1 MNYYDVTVSYDFSA
15 EEELD
20 EEEQDEE
27 KVSLPVL
34 FDDILINKINKDLG
48 LACGY
53 GPRLAVFAYAAD
65 PCELSFAVAVK
76 VPDLSKKTA
85 FEVIEEYLQDT
96 FNSCSAEVDTA
107 KEITVSSFLD
117 LLKDADDAD
126 YLSANPLNKLEQRL
140 KVDFFCNAYFDVDE
154 RLCSQSFLEEFVAQ
168 QAVKNLLLGNDFLQE
183 IKRIYSIENTKEF
196 NGIPVQYEITA
207 DNASC
212 AQSMADVLVQ
222 ALYSNH
228 RLLSR
233 RMSRIYN
240 ISKGCYDEQDLE
252 NVFKNAQG
260 ATIVLELQTEDGVP
274 ANEYRREA
282 RYITDIIRKF
292 QRNVLIILVQ
302 INGKTDFTNK
312 AKSILK
318 EAIDVV
324 ELGEGKGN
332 RKQAIAYFNH
342 LITTRK
348 IGAPSEEYCEK
359 VFSTRETFSPSQV
372 WAIYTQWQRDIL
384 KENFYQS
391 YKDWQVVKDKGGQDS
406 VRAYEKL
413 QRMIGLTKVKSLLD
427 QIIANFIMKKRK
439 NELGISTEQNSL
451 HMLFTGN
458 PGTAKTTVARLL
470 AEILREKGILSSGTF
485 VECGRGDLVG
495 RYVGWTA
502 QTVQEKF
509 QAAKGGILFIDEAYS
524 LVDEH
529 HSYGEE
535 AINTI
540 VQEMENNRTDTMVIF
555 AGYPE
560 KMKNFL
566 AQNEGL
572 RSRIAFHLDFPD
584 YTVEELQDIFQ
595 LIATEQQ
602 YILSPE
608 VLAQS
613 REILAEACHQPD
625 FGNGRFVRTLFEQV
639 QMQQALRLTKQF
651 TETSIPREALLT
663 LQTADFAFAVNK
675 LPKKPARQQ
684 AEIGF
689 KV

>member
-1 MNYYDVTVSYDFSA
+1 M
-15 EEELD
+15 
-20 EEEQDEE
+20 
-27 KVSLPVL
+27 
-34 FDDILINKINKDLG
+34 
-48 LACGY
+48 
-53 GPRLAVFAYAAD
+53 
-65 PCELSFAVAVK
+65 
-76 VPDLSKKTA
+76 
-85 FEVIEEYLQDT
+85 
-96 FNSCSAEVDTA
+96 
-107 KEITVSSFLD
+107 
-117 LLKDADDAD
+117 
-126 YLSANPLNKLEQRL
+126 
-140 KVDFFCNAYFDVDE
+140 DFFCNAYFDVDE
-154 RLCSQSFLEEFVAQ
+154 RLCSQSFLEEFVAL

-196 NGIPVQYEITA
+196 YGIPVQYEITA

-233 RMSRIYN
+233 RISRIYN

-391 YKDWQVVKDKGGQDS
+391 YKDWQVVKDKGEHNY
-406 VRAYEKL
+406 VKAYEKL

-470 AEILREKGILSSGTF
+470 AEILREKGILPSGTF

>member
-1 MNYYDVTVSYDFSA
+1 
-15 EEELD
+15 
-20 EEEQDEE
+20 
-27 KVSLPVL
+27 
-34 FDDILINKINKDLG
+34 
-48 LACGY
+48 
-53 GPRLAVFAYAAD
+53 
-65 PCELSFAVAVK
+65 
-76 VPDLSKKTA
+76 
-85 FEVIEEYLQDT
+85 
-96 FNSCSAEVDTA
+96 
-107 KEITVSSFLD
+107 
-117 LLKDADDAD
+117 
-126 YLSANPLNKLEQRL
+126 
-140 KVDFFCNAYFDVDE
+140 
-154 RLCSQSFLEEFVAQ
+154 
-168 QAVKNLLLGNDFLQE
+168 
-183 IKRIYSIENTKEF
+183 
-196 NGIPVQYEITA
+196 
-207 DNASC
+207 
-212 AQSMADVLVQ
+212 
-222 ALYSNH
+222 
-228 RLLSR
+228 
-233 RMSRIYN
+233 
-240 ISKGCYDEQDLE
+240 
-252 NVFKNAQG
+252 
-260 ATIVLELQTEDGVP
+260 
-274 ANEYRREA
+274 
-282 RYITDIIRKF
+282 
-292 QRNVLIILVQ
+292 
-302 INGKTDFTNK
+302 
-312 AKSILK
+312 
-318 EAIDVV
+318 
-324 ELGEGKGN
+324 
-332 RKQAIAYFNH
+332 
-342 LITTRK
+342 
-348 IGAPSEEYCEK
+348 
-359 VFSTRETFSPSQV
+359 
-372 WAIYTQWQRDIL
+372 
-384 KENFYQS
+384 
-391 YKDWQVVKDKGGQDS
+391 
-406 VRAYEKL
+406 
-413 QRMIGLTKVKSLLD
+413 
-427 QIIANFIMKKRK
+427 
-439 NELGISTEQNSL
+439 
-451 HMLFTGN
+451 MLFTGN

-470 AEILREKGILSSGTF
+470 AEILREKRILSSGTF